1 MTAGTEVVCNDV
13 VRKVEIEE
21 KCIAGLHT
29 SDLNEVGDAA
39 TVDGNVGGNGNSNVG
54 GHGKDDTDDSSY
66 VFVNGSIEAVT
77 GDPADKGGNN
87 VDAISPKS
95 DSADEVD
102 QFQKE
107 KLGLENGE
115 IPIDPLV
122 METNGIVNGS
132 ATVGD
137 PDVKADKD
145 EVNLEN
151 GSTIDPLV
159 PLESNGIAQDVNGHL
174 GKNTGE
180 EDQVVKST
188 EMYDANG
195 ITNVEAQTDDIVS
208 GITVDPESTLNPI
221 ESSQVTVIESESMKD
236 LESQVTTTQ
245 SVSTPDLINTTDESF
260 CTANPVRNTDCEV
273 VVNDG
278 QEFDSNL
285 MDTAEG
291 QVTIDVSSK
300 PSEDLESQVTAD
312 LSESYESPPQELEG
326 QVAVDG
332 PGKLAEDLEFQVT
345 ADESESSKSPPQEL
359 EDQVTVDGPGKP
371 SEDLVCQV
379 IADEPESERP
389 INEQECQV
397 PVNGLDSID
406 SSVDN
411 QESPVSVDVSESK
424 GNHTEEVD
432 TTTKVWESD
441 GKSEE
446 HQDLSIVDSEVN
458 VEAEP
463 NIVCNGIEAEQQ
475 SELVSA
481 PCISE
486 TNKAEETV
494 IESEAEPEEN
504 PDSGLVLSEGADTL
518 INGQVEK
525 SDGILEMEETQISQ
539 TVADEDVPLKLDAEE
554 KKSEET
560 LEKQVEGSS
569 ETLVKVTEPVELETN
584 IQEMKE
590 HVKLE
595 DEIQES
601 QIEVIDNVQDDI
613 NQEDNTAES
622 TIEAEAPLETETSI
636 EPITHE
642 DTVSQIEVNNCVDE
656 TQEGFQP
663 DESAENVK
671 ILPSTD
677 SMESQCN
684 NGELL
689 VDRDSALLSNPV
701 ELTVVETEVD
711 IAAHLVTENGSVI
724 ENADVPDD
732 NEEKETKVEDTPVED
747 DSTSRIPE
755 AYVNSGA
762 VIEFGSIGR
771 HETVPNMPNSDIIAV
786 PDVINGETKPASGI
800 DSDNSEQNVDDKMSC
815 PETEDMNG
823 IQKDEIPTSSVED
836 SVSDAPDAQNEE
848 EEEEAEVLPYNFLI
862 RIPRFEDEM
871 FKDQIRSAQLQ
882 VDEKTRLRDAIR
894 VEIQS
899 KRARLRAINEAF
911 NTAKQEETAARRL
924 VRLKRQ
930 EIDSVQAVINR
941 LKNAESV
948 GDINHRIYNMEHMIQ
963 HETLSLKDEKNLIR
977 EIKQLRTLR
986 EQLASNMGSQD
997 EIQQAMDQKDQTE
1010 EHMRTLRKELDALK
1024 VKLTKAEAAT
1034 AAVGTKYDELST
1046 KERELQDQFRAA
1058 DDVRQKAYAHLNSL
1072 KKQSYDKN
1080 KNFRLYKEDV
1090 MAARDFASRGDK
1102 DSLHRL
1108 CANQVEAFM
1117 EQWNNNDEFRNDYVN
1132 RCNMNAT
1139 RRQKYFD
1146 GNSLGPDDVSHVQ
1159 PPNETVD
1166 RNLVSIPTDA
1176 KPVSVIPTVKQET
1189 VVSLSYSEDS
1199 KPIENVTVEK
1209 NQTLKSK
1216 DVKKESESD
1225 MMSAADN
1232 NKKKEEEAR
1241 KEEMELA
1248 RKAEDLRKQEIEAK
1262 LKEQRRLEEKAKAT
1276 EALERKKRIAE
1287 KAQLRAELR
1296 ARKEAEQKEKEREK
1310 RMRKKEKKKAGGDGS
1325 VNGEEAASSESSNE
1339 ATTKEDINSN
1349 SNSVMKKKKAAQ
1361 KPPAHFFSKQLKPK
1375 PVPPPASIRNRKRW
1389 HQWVKLALAAIGI
1402 LALFLLG
1409 NTGFFIN
1416 LKVHKTDGSAG
1427 I

>member
-1 MTAGTEVVCNDV
+1 MFDLIFRIWITSNPNPNLLPDLRSFDNDG
-13 VRKVEIEE
+13 
-21 KCIAGLHT
+21 C
-29 SDLNEVGDAA
+29 DLNEVGDAA

-66 VFVNGSIEAVT
+66 VFVNGSIEAVA

-115 IPIDPLV
+115 IAVDPLV
-122 METNGIVNGS
+122 LETNGIVNRS

-159 PLESNGIAQDVNGHL
+159 PLESNDIAQDVNGHL

-188 EMYDANG
+188 EMDDANG
-195 ITNVEAQTDDIVS
+195 ITNLEAQTDDIVS

-221 ESSQVTVIESESMKD
+221 ESSQVTVFESESMKES
-236 LESQVTTTQ
+236 ESQVTITQ
-245 SVSTPDLINTTDESF
+245 SVSTPDLINTTDESL
-260 CTANPVRNTDCEV
+260 CTANPVRDTDCEV

-278 QEFDSNL
+278 QEFVSNQ

-300 PSEDLESQVTAD
+300 PSEDLECQVTSD

-326 QVAVDG
+326 QVTVDG

-371 SEDLVCQV
+371 SADLVCQV
-379 IADEPESERP
+379 IADEPESESP

-411 QESPVSVDVSESK
+411 QESPVSVDVSESN

-432 TTTKVWESD
+432 TTTKVEESD

-446 HQDLSIVDSEVN
+446 HQELSVVDSEVN

-463 NIVCNGIEAEQQ
+463 NIVCNGIEAEHQ

-494 IESEAEPEEN
+494 IELEAEPEEN
-504 PDSGLVLSEGADTL
+504 PDSGLVLSEGADILT
-518 INGQVEK
+518 NGQVEK

-569 ETLVKVTEPVELETN
+569 ETPVKVTEPVEFETN

-601 QIEVIDNVQDDI
+601 QTEVIDNVQDDM
-613 NQEDNTAES
+613 NQEDNSTES
-622 TIEAEAPLETETSI
+622 TIVAEAPLETETNIESI
-636 EPITHE
+636 AHE

-656 TQEGFQP
+656 TQEGFQQ

-684 NGELL
+684 N
-689 VDRDSALLSNPV
+689 
-701 ELTVVETEVD
+701 
-711 IAAHLVTENGSVI
+711 ENGPVI
-724 ENADVPDD
+724 ENADVP
-732 NEEKETKVEDTPVED
+732 EETKVEDTPVED

-771 HETVPNMPNSDIIAV
+771 HETVPNMPNGDIIAV

-1010 EHMRTLRKELDALK
+1010 ENMRTLRKELDVLK

-1034 AAVGTKYDELST
+1034 AAVGTKYDELSR

-1058 DDVRQKAYAHLNSL
+1058 DDIRQKAYAHLNSL

-1146 GNSLGPDDVSHVQ
+1146 GNSLGPDDVSHVL
-1159 PPNETVD
+1159 PPSETVD

-1199 KPIENVTVEK
+1199 KPIKNVTVEK
-1209 NQTLKSK
+1209 NQTLKTN

-1225 MMSAADN
+1225 TSAADN
-1232 NKKKEEEAR
+1232 NNKKEEEAR

-1248 RKAEDLRKQEIEAK
+1248 RKAEELRKQEIETK

-1339 ATTKEDINSN
+1339 ATTKEDMSSN

-1389 HQWVKLALAAIGI
+1389 HQWVKLALAAIGV

-1416 LKVHKTDGSAG
+1416 LKVRKTDGSAG